1 MKNIENI
8 SDDHLIND
16 SIYLVEFLNITKL
29 LRHSFT
35 IVPDV
40 IKKNRYCIL
49 AYSHTSFDTAD
60 IKPIYSRICA
70 APFCDDSSNLGPRM
84 IKSNLTASSLYYYL
98 LGLSDAVVS
107 FDIRF

>member
-40 IKKNRYCIL
+40 IKKNRL
-49 AYSHTSFDTAD
+49 
-60 IKPIYSRICA
+60 
-70 APFCDDSSNLGPRM
+70 SSPE
-84 IKSNLTASSLYYYL
+84 KC
-98 LGLSDAVVS
+98 
-107 FDIRF
+107 